1 MLAAAEEVV
10 EISTVE
16 MELVV
21 TEVQVE
27 VAPAQDQT
35 LDLLEVILEL

>member
-1 MLAAAEEVV
+1 MPAAEEVVV

-27 VAPAQDQT
+27 VAPPQDQT
-35 LDLLEVILEL
+35 LDLLGVILEL